1 MIKFK
6 FCASHSREEL
16 SLNKDAF
23 NLFLTEGDASS
34 KKITPADANDNRVE
48 KDDHE
53 GQEIGFIGPWKRPGR
68 TPLYIKFPP
77 LIDCAT
83 KFIKERSFS
92 AHVRRRKTTR
102 TGGGVTLKDIQEPIL
117 ENVSVLRE
125 SGGISCD
132 IIHVMTIVPRK
143 NHTRAKGYKGLIDA
157 RVPSK
162 RNQ

>member
-48 KDDHE
+48 KEDHE

-68 TPLYIKFPP
+68 TPQYIKFPP

-83 KFIKERSFS
+83 KIHKRTLIFCACKKAENNQDRGRS
-92 AHVRRRKTTR
+92 HVEGYPR
-102 TGGGVTLKDIQEPIL
+102 TPFGECICV
-117 ENVSVLRE
+117 
-125 SGGISCD
+125 
-132 IIHVMTIVPRK
+132 
-143 NHTRAKGYKGLIDA
+143 KGKWWHFL
-157 RVPSK
+157 
-162 RNQ
+162 

>member
-1 MIKFK
+1 M
-6 FCASHSREEL
+6 

-34 KKITPADANDNRVE
+34 KKIAPADANDDSVE
-48 KDDHE
+48 KDDLE
-53 GQEIGFIGPWKRPGR
+53 GQEIGFIEPWKRPGR

-83 KFIKERSFS
+83 KFIKKRSFS
-92 AHVRRRKTTR
+92 AHVRRRKTTG
-102 TGGGVTLKDIQEPIL
+102 TGGGVTLKDIQEPLL

-132 IIHVMTIVPRK
+132 KEKPHK
-143 NHTRAKGYKGLIDA
+143 
-157 RVPSK
+157 SK
-162 RNQ
+162 RI